1 MDLLRAIFLA
11 MGTTRNTPSRRRSSY
26 RNYHEYH
33 SFHSSMY
40 KQSRVN
46 CCSGNDESCWL
57 CQHLKMYLVVQHVRT
72 SLN

>member
-40 KQSRVN
+40 KQSRVLP
-46 CCSGNDESCWL
+46 CRKL
-57 CQHLKMYLVVQHVRT
+57 L
-72 SLN
+72 